1 MKTTNNDFMTTAIV
15 KKKQVYFCWFVWSQ
29 KSVFSFVIY
38 FQVQTFSV
46 LTCIMPLRNSWH
58 SLEENCISWEIYSLF
73 ASCKKF
79 TKFPFNRSTSRY
91 ICGDGTVNSPVDFIL
106 FMPPSKTQT
115 RGKFTFTRWAA
126 NYRRKESELS
136 LLFNLMHLTEA
147 SI

>member
-1 MKTTNNDFMTTAIV
+1 MKTTNNDIMTSAIV
-15 KKKQVYFCWFVWSQ
+15 KKKTSLFLLICLVPEVCVQFCYL
-29 KSVFSFVIY
+29 FSSSN
-38 FQVQTFSV
+38 FSV

-58 SLEENCISWEIYSLF
+58 SLEEKCISWEIYSLF